1 MGNIPE
7 LESDDEKLKEQIEK
21 VYGQIDSLDKI
32 LEGYPETDFTRMKI
46 REQSLLEKILPSKKI

>member
-7 LESDDEKLKEQIEK
+7 LESDDEKLKEKIEK

>member
-1 MGNIPE
+1 MESIQG

-32 LEGYPETDFTRMKI
+32 LEGYPETDFIRMKL
-46 REQSLLEKILPSKKI
+46 REQSFMEKILPSKKI